1 MNRKPER
8 GQAKVAIALLLAII
22 VLAWLFI
29 SMAANQRGMQAGA
42 DAIGEA
48 AGKAID
54 NLTYD
59 QEAENIIWQIEQGP
73 AVEFWLNEQ
82 KLYPNKYAANKRPIE
97 SWAAT
102 NCYNNHGFFQLWEVR
117 SDDQM
122 NFDLHGLCQ
131 ESDKKIYDIILRRR
145 GTSNE
150 YDFIN
155 AFMPKKER
163 GNLLRDIIYWLKG
176 KPGARAVNPPS
187 DITIFI
193 DGIAP

>member
-1 MNRKPER
+1 MKTKSER
-8 GQAKVAIALLLAII
+8 GQAEVAIVLLLAII
-22 VLAWLFI
+22 ALAWLFI
-29 SMAANQRGMQAGA
+29 SMAANQRGMQSGA

-48 AGKAID
+48 AGEAID
-54 NLTYD
+54 NITYD
-59 QEAENIIWQIEQGP
+59 QEAENTIWLIEQGL
-73 AVEFWLNEQ
+73 AMDFWLNKQ
-82 KLYPNKYAANKRPIE
+82 KLYPNKYAANKRPVE

-102 NCYNNHGFFQLWEVR
+102 NCYNNNGFFQLWEVLG
-117 SDDQM
+117 DDM
-122 NFDLHGLCQ
+122 INSDLHGLCQ
-131 ESDKKIYDIILRRR
+131 DSDKKIYDIILRRR

-176 KPGARAVNPPS
+176 KRGARTVNPPA

>member
-1 MNRKPER
+1 
-8 GQAKVAIALLLAII
+8 
-22 VLAWLFI
+22 
-29 SMAANQRGMQAGA
+29 
-42 DAIGEA
+42 
-48 AGKAID
+48 
-54 NLTYD
+54 
-59 QEAENIIWQIEQGP
+59 
-73 AVEFWLNEQ
+73 
-82 KLYPNKYAANKRPIE
+82 
-97 SWAAT
+97 
-102 NCYNNHGFFQLWEVR
+102 
-117 SDDQM
+117 M

>member
-8 GQAKVAIALLLAII
+8 GQAEVAIALLLAII

-97 SWAAT
+97 
-102 NCYNNHGFFQLWEVR
+102 R
-117 SDDQM
+117 
-122 NFDLHGLCQ
+122 LCHLAGA
-131 ESDKKIYDIILRRR
+131 K
-145 GTSNE
+145 GTT
-150 YDFIN
+150 
-155 AFMPKKER
+155 PH
-163 GNLLRDIIYWLKG
+163 
-176 KPGARAVNPPS
+176 
-187 DITIFI
+187 ITI
-193 DGIAP
+193 